1 MYLLDTNVL
10 SELRKRRGDSGV
22 KQWVAKQSV
31 ADLAISV
38 VTVIEIET
46 GIRRKERTDPDQ
58 AQILTRWFEQNVL
71 TGFADR
77 ILPLDLAAARRVAA
91 RTRPSAPARRA
102 DRGHRACSWPHRR
115 HPEHPRLRTR
125 GRRVPQPL
133 VRHLISGSC
142 GVSRSARKR
151 ATMGS

>member
-1 MYLLDTNVL
+1 MYLLDTNVV
-10 SELRKRRGDSGV
+10 SELRRRRGDPGV

-46 GIRRKERTDPDQ
+46 GILRKGRTDPDQ

-77 ILPLDLAAARRVAA
+77 ILPLDLSAARRVTSLHVPDQAPQHDALIAGTALA
-91 RTRPSAPARRA
+91 RGLTVVTRNTRDFERA
-102 DRGHRACSWPHRR
+102 
-115 HPEHPRLRTR
+115 
-125 GRRVPQPL
+125 
-133 VRHLISGSC
+133 
-142 GVSRSARKR
+142 GVEYFNPWSDA
-151 ATMGS
+151 

>member
-1 MYLLDTNVL
+1 MYLLDTNVV
-10 SELRKRRGDSGV
+10 SELRTRRGDSGV

-46 GIRRKERTDPDQ
+46 GILRRARTDPDQ

-77 ILPLDLAAARRVAA
+77 ILPLDLAAARRVASLHVPDRAPQHDALIAGTALA
-91 RTRPSAPARRA
+91 RGLTVVTRNTRDFERA
-102 DRGHRACSWPHRR
+102 
-115 HPEHPRLRTR
+115 
-125 GRRVPQPL
+125 
-133 VRHLISGSC
+133 
-142 GVSRSARKR
+142 GVEYLNPWSDI
-151 ATMGS
+151 

>member
-1 MYLLDTNVL
+1 MYLLDTNVV

-22 KQWVAKQSV
+22 KLWVAKQSV

-46 GIRRKERTDPDQ
+46 GILRKGRTDPDQ

-77 ILPLDLAAARRVAA
+77 ILPFDLAAARRVASLHVPDQAPQRDALIAGTALA
-91 RTRPSAPARRA
+91 RGLTVVTRNTRDFERA
-102 DRGHRACSWPHRR
+102 
-115 HPEHPRLRTR
+115 
-125 GRRVPQPL
+125 
-133 VRHLISGSC
+133 
-142 GVSRSARKR
+142 GVEYLNPWSD
-151 ATMGS
+151 T